1 MQYSAKQ
8 VDSPLGR
15 LLLVAQDEGLC
26 GIWMEGQKYFAPGI
40 REGDL
45 DWEDTAPLRAAWH
58 WLAAYFAGERPD
70 VAELP
75 LMPVGSN
82 FRQTVWAEL
91 CRIPYGQVV
100 TYGQIADRVAHTL
113 GRETMSA
120 QAVGGVVGHN
130 PFSIVIPCHR
140 VVGSDG
146 SLTGYAGGIQKKLWL
161 LEHEG
166 VDLRTLHLP
175 THGTAL

>member
-1 MQYSAKQ
+1 MRYSAKQ
-8 VDSPLGR
+8 VDSPLGQ

-40 REGDL
+40 REGEL
-45 DWEDTAPLRAAWH
+45 DWEDTAPLRAARH

-100 TYGQIADRVAHTL
+100 TYGQIADRVARTL
-113 GRETMSA
+113 GREKMSA
-120 QAVGGVVGHN
+120 QAVGGAVGHN

>member
-15 LLLVAQDEGLC
+15 LLLVAQDEGLS

-100 TYGQIADRVAHTL
+100 TYGPVSYTH
-113 GRETMSA
+113 
-120 QAVGGVVGHN
+120 
-130 PFSIVIPCHR
+130 
-140 VVGSDG
+140 
-146 SLTGYAGGIQKKLWL
+146 LT
-161 LEHEG
+161 
-166 VDLRTLHLP
+166 LP
-175 THGTAL
+175 TK

>member
-75 LMPVGSN
+75 LMPVGSK

-91 CRIPYGQVV
+91 CSIPYGQVV
-100 TYGQIADRVAHTL
+100 TYGQIAHTL

-120 QAVGGVVGHN
+120 QAVGRAVGPN